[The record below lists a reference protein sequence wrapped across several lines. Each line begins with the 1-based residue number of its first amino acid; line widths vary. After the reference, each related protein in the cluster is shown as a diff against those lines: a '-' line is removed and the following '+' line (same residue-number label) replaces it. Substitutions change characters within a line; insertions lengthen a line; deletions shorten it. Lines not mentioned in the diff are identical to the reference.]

1 MKRSIENAVKGS
13 FLRKTPFLIYHKT
26 LKNVV
31 NVITKPCI
39 TSCEAFFLSKDIL
52 QLCVLIVLDN
62 MLYPTYNEVR

>member
-39 TSCEAFFLSKDIL
+39 TSCEAFSAIKGYIT
-52 QLCVLIVLDN
+52 IVCRN
-62 MLYPTYNEVR
+62 SA